1 MRDRWTLFV
10 GAVLSIALG
19 VALVQSSVVL
29 LAAAGA
35 AHVKPGASA
44 AEARSLRAAV
54 EGVDTLLGL
63 SLFLGVFLSVF
74 IIGSTLAYTVVER
87 RRELALLRLT
97 GASRR
102 QVRRLLVGEGL
113 LLGLV
118 GTAVGAVLGLAATLV
133 ELRLVRRV
141 GLDPGL
147 LDLGFPVWILGRPR
161 HRARLDP
168 GRRPL
173 AARRAGR
180 IRPLDALRDTGD
192 QRRVMT
198 LGRWVWGLLLGVP
211 AVAGA
216 FVARA
221 SGDVLVAILVG
232 LLVIFAG
239 SISLQQLSPLVVP
252 LVSRLFALPAR
263 RHVLGELAAAGMRDG
278 VRRTATTAGPLVVLF
293 GLVVGLFAILSTQ
306 TEATRV
312 ERIQQTSAQ
321 LVVVSHGDDLARI
334 LATPGVSTASAES
347 TIHPQIRR
355 LGAEG
360 RWLRMPEAVVVAVD
374 PAGYRDLTSVRLLDG
389 HLTELGAGTVVLGP
403 SAGEDGVGTPSAV
416 LVDGK
421 RLSVVA
427 RMAGTIAGGADVLVD
442 RRDIA
447 PAMLSQAPTTTFVG
461 VRRGVPPAEVEARLS
476 GTGSVSTVSQWARTQ
491 ANHEGRENAGVMGA
505 LAGLGGLYAFLSMVN
520 AVAIGTAQRRR
531 EFAMARLT
539 GSSRRQVVVATVL
552 EAMGVAAIGLALGA
566 VVVALCLV
574 GLRHGTDALLG
585 VPVLVVPWG
594 LALGLTAAALLA
606 SAATAAT
613 ASWSATRLAP
623 VQWIAARE

>member
-1 MRDRWTLFV
+1 MWSRVR
-10 GAVLSIALG
+10 AR
-19 VALVQSSVVL
+19 
-29 LAAAGA
+29 
-35 AHVKPGASA
+35 

-133 ELRLVRRV
+133 ELRLVGRV

-147 LDLGFPVWILGRPR
+147 LDLGFPVWILGVDL
-161 HRARLDP
+161 ATGL
-168 GRRPL
+168 GATL
-173 AARRAGR
+173 AGVLVAARRAGR

-198 LGRWVWGLLLGVP
+198 LGRWVWGLLLGIP

-293 GLVVGLFAILSTQ
+293 GLVVGLFGILSTQ

-355 LGAEG
+355 LGEEG

-403 SAGEDGVGTPSAV
+403 SARRGRGGHPE
-416 LVDGK
+416 
-421 RLSVVA
+421 
-427 RMAGTIAGGADVLVD
+427 GGA
-442 RRDIA
+442 
-447 PAMLSQAPTTTFVG
+447 
-461 VRRGVPPAEVEARLS
+461 
-476 GTGSVSTVSQWARTQ
+476 
-491 ANHEGRENAGVMGA
+491 
-505 LAGLGGLYAFLSMVN
+505 
-520 AVAIGTAQRRR
+520 RRR
-531 EFAMARLT
+531 E
-539 GSSRRQVVVATVL
+539 
-552 EAMGVAAIGLALGA
+552 A
-566 VVVALCLV
+566 VVGRRPDGGHDRRRCRRPGRPA
-574 GLRHGTDALLG
+574 
-585 VPVLVVPWG
+585 
-594 LALGLTAAALLA
+594 
-606 SAATAAT
+606 
-613 ASWSATRLAP
+613 
-623 VQWIAARE
+623 